1 MKRLSVK
8 QRVLI
13 WSAAV
18 LVAMAVLVFLLL
30 QASIR
35 KQADDYVRTTLQQ
48 AAEAA
53 MDEIELDGAELDL
66 DDDLDDI
73 DYAKVTIM
81 DASGRITLYG
91 RVPDFDAPLEADAMR
106 QVEGDRGSIWYVYDV
121 LYVLSPQVQV
131 WVRTSL
137 NMDSITNME
146 DNTTVIFLWM
156 VVPLILVGV
165 LGGYV
170 VTRRAFRPIRQM
182 AETATNIVDGSDL
195 SRRLDI
201 KGNDEFAKLSRAFDG
216 MLERLERAFEQE
228 KRFTSD
234 VSHELRT
241 PLTVIRTQCELAL
254 QEQDP
259 QEQRRSLFSIQEQ
272 AEKLSRMVREL
283 LTLSRMDANTQPIQ
297 MEQVDLGD
305 ITEMVVETLE
315 PAAREKGIVLHTKT
329 QPGCILQADEMLM
342 MRMLINLVS
351 NAIQFGRAGGNV
363 WVELERR
370 GEWLDC
376 KIRDDGIGMT
386 QEQLPHIWERF
397 WQADPARAGE
407 DGSSGLGL
415 SMVAWIIQAHQGQ
428 VQVESQRGIGT
439 EFRIQLPIHKAPM
452 AAP

>member
-1 MKRLSVK
+1 
-8 QRVLI
+8 
-13 WSAAV
+13 
-18 LVAMAVLVFLLL
+18 
-30 QASIR
+30 
-35 KQADDYVRTTLQQ
+35 
-48 AAEAA
+48 
-53 MDEIELDGAELDL
+53 
-66 DDDLDDI
+66 
-73 DYAKVTIM
+73 
-81 DASGRITLYG
+81 
-91 RVPDFDAPLEADAMR
+91 
-106 QVEGDRGSIWYVYDV
+106 
-121 LYVLSPQVQV
+121 
-131 WVRTSL
+131 
-137 NMDSITNME
+137 
-146 DNTTVIFLWM
+146 
-156 VVPLILVGV
+156 
-165 LGGYV
+165 
-170 VTRRAFRPIRQM
+170 M

-315 PAAREKGIVLHTKT
+315 PAAREKGIALHTKT

>member
-315 PAAREKGIVLHTKT
+315 PAAREKGIALHTKT

>member
-315 PAAREKGIVLHTKT
+315 PAAREKGIALHTKT

-415 SMVAWIIQAHQGQ
+415 SMVAWIIQAHRGS
-428 VQVESQRGIGT
+428 VQVESRPGAGT
-439 EFRIQLPIHKAPM
+439 EFHIQLPVRQGES
-452 AAP
+452 

>member
-182 AETATNIVDGSDL
+182 AETATNIVDGSHL

-315 PAAREKGIVLHTKT
+315 PAAREKGIALHTKT

>member
-13 WSAAV
+13 WSAVV
-18 LVAMAVLVFLLL
+18 LVVMAVLVFLLL
-30 QASIR
+30 QGSIR
-35 KQADDYVRTTLQQ
+35 KQADDYVQTTLRRG
-48 AAEAA
+48 AEAA
-53 MDEIELDGAELDL
+53 MEEIELEHGVLEL

-106 QVEGDRGSIWYVYDV
+106 RVEGDGGSIWYVYDV
-121 LYVLSPQVQV
+121 FYTLSPQVQV
-131 WVRTSL
+131 WVRTSMNL
-137 NMDSITNME
+137 DSITSME
-146 DNTTVIFLWM
+146 DYSTNIFLWM

-170 VTRRAFRPIRQM
+170 VTRRAFRPIGRM

-201 KGNDEFAKLSRAFDG
+201 QGNDEFAKLSRAFDG

-254 QEQDP
+254 QESDP
-259 QEQRRSLFSIQEQ
+259 QEQRRSLLSIQAQ
-272 AEKLSRMVREL
+272 AEKLSYMVKEL

-297 MEQVDLGD
+297 MEQVDLGA
-305 ITEMVVETLE
+305 TLE
-315 PAAREKGIVLHTKT
+315 LVAESLATAARAKGITLHPKAE
-329 QPGCILQADEMLM
+329 PGCVLEADEMLM
-342 MRMLINLVS
+342 MRMLINLTS
-351 NAIQFGRAGGNV
+351 NAIQFGRPGGNV
-363 WVELERR
+363 WMELRHRE
-370 GEWLDC
+370 EWLDC

-386 QEQLPHIWERF
+386 QAQLPHIWERF

-415 SMVAWIIQAHQGQ
+415 SMVAWIIQTHHGQ
-428 VQVESQRGIGT
+428 VRVQSEWGGGT
-439 EFRIQLPIHKAPM
+439 EFWIQLPIHQTAQGE
-452 AAP
+452 A